1 MTDLVIYFNYLII
14 NFVNTPP
21 IFFNLIIY
29 ITIEISL
36 ILIVYW
42 SFTFTYA

>member
-1 MTDLVIYFNYLII
+1 MTDLVIYFNYLRI
-14 NFVNTPP
+14 NFVNIPP

-36 ILIVYW
+36 ILIVY
-42 SFTFTYA
+42 